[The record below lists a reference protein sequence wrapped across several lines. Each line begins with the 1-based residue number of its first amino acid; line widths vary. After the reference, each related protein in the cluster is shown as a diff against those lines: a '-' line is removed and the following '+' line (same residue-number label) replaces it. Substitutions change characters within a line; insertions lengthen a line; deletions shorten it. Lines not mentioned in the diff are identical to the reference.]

1 MANIG
6 SYPLNE
12 IITGD
17 SRLLAQSIP
26 DESIDLIFT
35 DPVYENIEDY
45 AWLAEVSQRILKPT
59 GHLLA
64 WQSAKYI
71 DVTIKAIKHLNYRRQ
86 LIWYQSNNRGNDGKV
101 LPLYVPCLWYSK
113 SMSYPVKA
121 FQDLRN
127 QPFRNNGFFEWS
139 KEPAVIAYWMSAFTR
154 EGELVYDPFS
164 GMGTVAVVCKE
175 MERNFI
181 ANEINPERNELAR
194 NRLLHSKQALGLWR
208 SLTPHALDGGESAP
222 FQAVFPPEV
231 LSTSQTL
238 PKPAR
243 RK

>member
-127 QPFRNNGFFEWS
+127 QPFRNNGFFKWS

-154 EGELVYDPFS
+154 EGELVFDPFS
-164 GMGTVAVVCKE
+164 G
-175 MERNFI
+175 I
-181 ANEINPERNELAR
+181 A
-194 NRLLHSKQALGLWR
+194 
-208 SLTPHALDGGESAP
+208 
-222 FQAVFPPEV
+222 F
-231 LSTSQTL
+231 SQL
-238 PKPAR
+238 
-243 RK
+243 